1 MDAQRQRSAAP
12 ANTRPFNSPPP
23 DVAAVGCSVLLGLDL
38 CAWVFFMVRT
48 SRDSSLAAAPD
59 WAEKSIRGS
68 FRYKFY
74 NRWGSRF
81 EPYEGC
87 VHPIHPAKVHLR
99 IRIKDSQA
107 SCLPCAAEVNP
118 EVPVVRDRVANPVGP
133 GATLHDDDNVA
144 AVVEVSH
151 RDATS
156 STRLMADC
164 FDHERVSSIVRRA
177 RNTGQEGNVRDR
189 VRDTDNEVGK
199 VHM

>member
-1 MDAQRQRSAAP
+1 MIQEKEIL
-12 ANTRPFNSPPP
+12 NTLKQIIDPDFNRDIVS
-23 DVAAVGCSVLLGLDL
+23 LGF
-38 CAWVFFMVRT
+38 V
-48 SRDSSLAAAPD
+48 
-59 WAEKSIRGS
+59 K
-68 FRYKFY
+68 
-74 NRWGSRF
+74 N
-81 EPYEGC
+81 
-87 VHPIHPAKVHLR
+87 